1 MELKDFVAQTL
12 TSIAE
17 GIKEAQETAGSDYRI
32 APPIQN
38 NSDKKVESLLDMET
52 RRIVQGVD
60 FDVAVTTTQGIE
72 GEANAKI
79 FGAQG
84 ALNAQYTEENLSRVK
99 FKVYVTWPYPK
110 KMA

>member
-12 TSIAE
+12 TSIAD
-17 GIKEAQETAGSDYRI
+17 GIKEAQDKAGDNYRI

-38 NSDKKVESLLDMET
+38 NSEKKVELLLDMET
-52 RRIVQGVD
+52 RRLVQSVD
-60 FDVAVTTTQGIE
+60 FDVAVTTSKGIE

-79 FGAQG
+79 LVAQG

-110 KMA
+110 RGA